1 MKERRTAKWRKPI
14 PDVLKI
20 NSDGAFHCSTK
31 QGGWG
36 YVIWDHNG
44 VVVQAGAGGANHLM
58 DAFHS
63 EVLACAAAVGAA
75 SERGM
80 MKIELE
86 TDSMLLKSALQE
98 NSFNLSAMGG
108 VILEIKNVIS
118 SSFISFSVHYCLREC
133 NKVAHELAKLGC
145 NLLDP
150 CSWAGT
156 PPGLERLVT
165 SDLAG
170 PPQ

>member
-1 MKERRTAKWRKPI
+1 MAKWRKPI
-14 PDVLKI
+14 FDVLKI
-20 NSDGAFHCSTK
+20 SSDGAFRSSTK

-36 YVIWDHNG
+36 YVVRDHHG
-44 VVVQAGAGGANHLM
+44 CVAQAGAGGADHLM

-63 EVLACAAAVGAA
+63 EIIACAAAIGAT
-75 SERGM
+75 SERGI
-80 MKIELE
+80 MKVEFE
-86 TDSMLLKSALQE
+86 TDSLLLKSALQE

-118 SSFISFSVHYCLREC
+118 SRFFSFSVNYCPKEC

-156 PPGLERLVT
+156 PPGLEYLVT

-170 PPQ
+170 MPQ